1 MEALATALDV
11 VMTPTGVFLIV
22 AGCLLA
28 MLMGMLPGLS
38 GTEALLI
45 VLPFTFELG
54 LSESM
59 LLLGSAY
66 PSSYVGG
73 ALTSILFG
81 IPGTA
86 TSMATVFDG
95 HPLHLQKR
103 TIYAVTVA
111 AGASA
116 VGGVVSLCI
125 VVALMPVIEPLSLLF
140 GPAEW
145 FAFVVFGLIA
155 LAFSN
160 EARFVRTLVSACLG
174 FLVASVGMSILT
186 AVPRYTFGLSELW
199 GGIPLIAT
207 FVGLYP
213 FTEALYM
220 ALGREQALPDG
231 VLRQAEVASSQKG
244 QVRAGLM
251 ALVRHYDTVALGS
264 LTGWLVGVIPGV
276 GATLANILGWLLAK
290 GVAKDPSKFGKG
302 DVRGL
307 IAAETANNASVGG
320 ALIPTLALGIP
331 GSLNTAI
338 LLGVFMINGIQPG
351 TNIYTENLD
360 VTWVILIAVASG
372 TVLASILIMAGGWRL
387 VKIVARVKPQTIVPL
402 IIFVGCM
409 AVLLSR
415 NNPADLVTAAAMTG
429 VGVLMK
435 RYGYSRVAFI
445 IALLLGPLVETSF
458 FQALSIGRGS
468 YMIFVGSTVSVVI
481 WLAVIGCL
489 MIHIKR
495 VRSGAV

>member
-66 PSSYVGG
+66 ASSYVGG

-140 GPAEW
+140 GPAE
-145 FAFVVFGLIA
+145 
-155 LAFSN
+155 
-160 EARFVRTLVSACLG
+160 
-174 FLVASVGMSILT
+174 
-186 AVPRYTFGLSELW
+186 
-199 GGIPLIAT
+199 
-207 FVGLYP
+207 
-213 FTEALYM
+213 
-220 ALGREQALPDG
+220 
-231 VLRQAEVASSQKG
+231 
-244 QVRAGLM
+244 
-251 ALVRHYDTVALGS
+251 
-264 LTGWLVGVIPGV
+264 
-276 GATLANILGWLLAK
+276 
-290 GVAKDPSKFGKG
+290 
-302 DVRGL
+302 
-307 IAAETANNASVGG
+307 
-320 ALIPTLALGIP
+320 
-331 GSLNTAI
+331 
-338 LLGVFMINGIQPG
+338 
-351 TNIYTENLD
+351 
-360 VTWVILIAVASG
+360 
-372 TVLASILIMAGGWRL
+372 
-387 VKIVARVKPQTIVPL
+387 
-402 IIFVGCM
+402 
-409 AVLLSR
+409 
-415 NNPADLVTAAAMTG
+415 
-429 VGVLMK
+429 
-435 RYGYSRVAFI
+435 
-445 IALLLGPLVETSF
+445 
-458 FQALSIGRGS
+458 
-468 YMIFVGSTVSVVI
+468 
-481 WLAVIGCL
+481 
-489 MIHIKR
+489 
-495 VRSGAV
+495 